1 MAYRIKKINPQ
12 TYIPITT
19 LKYREID
26 DNLWKMKNQ
35 AASKIWIFVW
45 FSEVT
50 RKWIHLSI
58 GP

>member
-35 AASKIWIFVW
+35 AASKIWI
-45 FSEVT
+45 
-50 RKWIHLSI
+50 LSGFQKSLENEFI
-58 GP
+58 